1 MSHWL
6 KLLIAIALVGCGPM
20 DETPGLR
27 LGGAETEP
35 PASFEFVSEHA
46 VIQLAAQGAVLPRV
60 VNIWGV
66 GLGDSIFVWTGP
78 ETGWG
83 QRVEKRPDV
92 RVRVGES
99 AYPLRAAR
107 VDDAAERERVYDAFM
122 AKYGEELKEMYGRA
136 PTIGDFELFYRLS
149 PRS

>member
-6 KLLIAIALVGCGPM
+6 TRLIAIALVGCGPM

-27 LGGAETEP
+27 LGGTETDP
-35 PASFEFVSEHA
+35 PASFEFLSEHD
-46 VIQLAAQGAVLPRV
+46 VIQLAAEGAVLPRV

-66 GLGDSIFVWTGP
+66 GLGDSIFVWTSP

-83 QRVEKRPDV
+83 QRIEKRPDV
-92 RVRVGES
+92 RVRVGDS
-99 AYPLRAAR
+99 AYPMRAAR
-107 VDDAAERERVYDAFM
+107 VEDDAARERVYGAFM

-136 PTIGDFELFYRLS
+136 PTIEDFELFYRLS